1 MQKIVVI
8 GSSNVDTTLHVENF
22 PKPGETINAHKVSEA
37 GGGKGGQPGSRGC

>member
-37 GGGKGGQPGSRGC
+37 GGGKGVS